1 MSVWTTFKLA
11 FRALWRNLVRTILTM
26 LGIVCG
32 IGAVIAMVAIGQ
44 GAQESVKQVFTNL
57 GTNVL
62 QVLNGSQ
69 SSFGAA
75 GGLGSRQSLTWA
87 DLEAMQS
94 GEIATI
100 KWVAP
105 LLSTKAQLASE
116 EQNWNTTVYG
126 TTAVWFKIRNW
137 AASKGEVFDEDTGN
151 SSAKVCVIGQTVS
164 NQLFPGNSPVGQ
176 TVRIQGQPYT
186 VLGVLDSKGA
196 GPMGD
201 MDDLVVLPVKTYEQK
216 LSKGLA
222 KYIPGQLVVSM
233 TNDDEADHTMAALTA
248 LLRDRHKLDAAQ
260 DDDFRIRN
268 PAEFAQAQHL
278 DPARDCRW
286 RFAVRRGH
294 RGHEH
299 HAGQRD
305 RANPRDRHPHGRR
318 CAADRRDDAV
328 PRRVARAGRGRW
340 LPRDRPGLRRRQVRL
355 GLLRVQDVLPSLD
368 RRDRVR
374 RRRWCRRGVRSI
386 SRDPGVTA
394 RSDHG
399 SEVRDM
405 KSRIVILCTTLLVA
419 PLVAHSQPSQTPPQA
434 PPSAGSGSGSGSSQG
449 SGSDQAPTWTLGVQD
464 VTAEELGASGK
475 VTLSMARAVELAVK
489 NHPTLRIQVATAEAA
504 FGKVDQ
510 ARVTEHPTVTLS
522 ASPLAFSQTQVY
534 ASSKFNPVT
543 GQTGGASGG
552 FLTAEQQVPLLATAN
567 WRIYDFG
574 QTRANV
580 AAAQANADATVAGAA
595 SSALDIKLGV
605 EIAYLQAI
613 AMRRLTIVAEATVAS
628 ETNHTDQARR
638 FVAAGQYDPIQLS
651 QAEARLANA
660 RSALAQAQS
669 NEATALAALRAA
681 IGWVDPTTSLGV
693 DPRWPTPSTQVPD
706 PLPQLLD
713 AARKVR
719 PDIVQLD
726 KQIIASDFSLEAAH
740 AERRPILSA
749 SASLGWDP
757 NGIQSPDSWHP
768 QPTWNAGL
776 TLSWLLWDGGKSSAD
791 VHVAQGNL
799 DIAIATRDQLLV
811 TLVSTLENARAQIV
825 TNKANVQASNEAVVA
840 AQAQLK
846 LSEARYAQGLGSQIE
861 LADSMTAVTTAA
873 GSLVTAEYQLAT
885 AWATLERALAQ

>member
-268 PAEFAQAQHL
+268 PAEFAQAQ
-278 DPARDCRW
+278 
-286 RFAVRRGH
+286 
-294 RGHEH
+294 
-299 HAGQRD
+299 
-305 RANPRDRHPHGRR
+305 
-318 CAADRRDDAV
+318 
-328 PRRVARAGRGRW
+328 
-340 LPRDRPGLRRRQVRL
+340 
-355 GLLRVQDVLPSLD
+355 QDSAT
-368 RRDRVR
+368 RI
-374 RRRWCRRGVRSI
+374 SI
-386 SRDPGVTA
+386 
-394 RSDHG
+394 
-399 SEVRDM
+399 
-405 KSRIVILCTTLLVA
+405 
-419 PLVAHSQPSQTPPQA
+419 
-434 PPSAGSGSGSGSSQG
+434 
-449 SGSDQAPTWTLGVQD
+449 
-464 VTAEELGASGK
+464 
-475 VTLSMARAVELAVK
+475 
-489 NHPTLRIQVATAEAA
+489 
-504 FGKVDQ
+504 
-510 ARVTEHPTVTLS
+510 
-522 ASPLAFSQTQVY
+522 
-534 ASSKFNPVT
+534 
-543 GQTGGASGG
+543 
-552 FLTAEQQVPLLATAN
+552 LLA
-567 WRIYDFG
+567 I
-574 QTRANV
+574 
-580 AAAQANADATVAGAA
+580 VAGVSLFVGGIGVMNIMLVSVIERTREIGIRMAVGARPIDVMTQFLVESLVLAA
-595 SSALDIKLGV
+595 VGGCLG
-605 EIAYLQAI
+605 IGLG
-613 AMRRLTIVAEATVAS
+613 
-628 ETNHTDQARR
+628 
-638 FVAAGQYDPIQLS
+638 FVAAKYGSAYFGFKMFFPASIAAIAFGVAGGVGVVFGLYPAIRASQLDPI
-651 QAEARLANA
+651 
-660 RSALAQAQS
+660 
-669 NEATALAALRAA
+669 TAL
-681 IGWVDPTTSLGV
+681 
-693 DPRWPTPSTQVPD
+693 
-706 PLPQLLD
+706 
-713 AARKVR
+713 
-719 PDIVQLD
+719 
-726 KQIIASDFSLEAAH
+726 
-740 AERRPILSA
+740 
-749 SASLGWDP
+749 
-757 NGIQSPDSWHP
+757 
-768 QPTWNAGL
+768 
-776 TLSWLLWDGGKSSAD
+776 
-791 VHVAQGNL
+791 
-799 DIAIATRDQLLV
+799 
-811 TLVSTLENARAQIV
+811 
-825 TNKANVQASNEAVVA
+825 
-840 AQAQLK
+840 
-846 LSEARYAQGLGSQIE
+846 RYE
-861 LADSMTAVTTAA
+861 T
-873 GSLVTAEYQLAT
+873 
-885 AWATLERALAQ
+885 